1 MEIDTPFLSIVIPAY
16 NEELRI
22 LPTLEK
28 IAEYLGKQEYSA
40 EVLVVDDGSRD
51 NTSGVVMDFAGN
63 HQVVKLVRNPHRG
76 KGYAVKTG
84 MLAAT
89 GSYRFLCDAD
99 LSMPIEELQKFLP
112 PKLNGYNV
120 AIGSRELQGAHR
132 YDEPGYRHLMGRI
145 FNMLVQMVAV
155 RGIKDTQCGFKCFTS
170 ESAETLFPLQ
180 TMDGFGFDVEILF
193 IAQKRKYKV
202 VEIPIEWYHVAN
214 SKISPFSDTLRMVR
228 EALAVR
234 WNDWQRKYDK

>member
-1 MEIDTPFLSIVIPAY
+1 MIPAY

-28 IAEYLGKQEYSA
+28 TVEYLGRQSYTA
-40 EVLVVDDGSRD
+40 EVLVVDDGSKD
-51 NTSGVVMDFAGN
+51 DTSGVVTGFAAT
-63 HQVVKLVRNPHRG
+63 HPEVKLVRNPHRG
-76 KGYAVKTG
+76 KGYAVKSG

-89 GSYRFLCDAD
+89 GSFRFLCDAD

-112 PKLNGYNV
+112 PDQNGFQV
-120 AIGSRELQGAHR
+120 AIGSRELHGAHR
-132 YDEPGYRHLMGRI
+132 YDEPGYRHLMGRV
-145 FNMLVQMVAV
+145 FNLLVQVVAV
-155 RGIKDTQCGFKCFTS
+155 RGIKDTQCGFKCFTK

-202 VEIPIEWYHVAN
+202 IEIPIEWYHVAN
-214 SKISPFSDTLRMVR
+214 SKVSPFSDTIRMIR

-234 WNDWQRKYDK
+234 WNDWQRKYER